1 MKATTI
7 LEKAAQ
13 HMRDRAATYDKPEG
27 ERSMGKTVAAFNAIT
42 GRDLTTAEGW
52 LMLAVLKQVRVF
64 QNSAVPHVDSLED
77 GPAYLALMAEEML
90 SGESVNEASVAPPAE
105 PAQAVKKGHPVK
117 LAVGQVWKD
126 REGREVKVLEE
137 APASGEYPF
146 IGSNKITYSAEGRFS
161 NSRLDKFDLIELIQ
175 DEHGWRPWKATKD
188 SVCPVGLGVR
198 VRIKTAVGAEFTNV
212 AQEIRWDAARNL
224 GGAIFGDVVAYK
236 IVEEAQL

>member
-1 MKATTI
+1 MKADTI

-52 LMLAVLKQVRVF
+52 LMLAVLKQVRAF
-64 QNSAVPHVDSLED
+64 QNPAVPHVDSLED

-90 SGESVNEASVAPPAE
+90 SGEPVNEAVEPPAE
-105 PAQAVKKGHPVK
+105 PAQPVKKGHPVK

-126 REGREVKVLEE
+126 REGREVRIVGE
-137 APASGEYPF
+137 ANDPAYPF
-146 IGSNKITYSAEGRFS
+146 GGSNSQTYTPNGTVWKNDED
-161 NSRLDKFDLIELIQ
+161 NHDLIELIQ

-188 SVCPVGLGVR
+188 SVCPVPDGTKVR
-198 VRIKTAVGAEFTNV
+198 VRWSDGGEFSWPEAEYARWKTSFEFPAVN
-212 AQEIRWDAARNL
+212 I
-224 GGAIFGDVVAYK
+224 VAYK
-236 IVEEAQL
+236 IVEEAQQ

>member
-52 LMLAVLKQVRVF
+52 LMLAVLKQVRAF
-64 QNSAVPHVDSLED
+64 HNPAAPHVDSLED

-90 SGESVNEASVAPPAE
+90 SGEPVNEAAVAPPE
-105 PAQAVKKGHPVK
+105 GPAQPVNSDRPK

-126 REGREVKVLEE
+126 REGREVRIVGMDKDGSARPFEGCNGFYYT
-137 APASGEYPF
+137 PCGEIF
-146 IGSNKITYSAEGRFS
+146 TGGFEDDG
-161 NSRLDKFDLIELIQ
+161 DLIELIQ

-198 VRIKTAVGAEFTNV
+198 VRIKTVVGAEFTNV
-212 AQEIRWDAARNL
+212 AQEIRWSAARNL
-224 GGAIFGDVVAYK
+224 GESNFGNVVAYQ
-236 IVEEAQL
+236 IIEEAQQ

>member
-1 MKATTI
+1 MKATNI

-52 LMLAVLKQVRVF
+52 LMLAVLKQVRAF
-64 QNSAVPHVDSLED
+64 HNPAVPHVDSLED

-90 SGESVNEASVAPPAE
+90 SGEPKNAVAPPAE
-105 PAQAVKKGHPVK
+105 PAQPVNSDRPK
-117 LAVGQVWKD
+117 LVVGQVWKD
-126 REGREVKVLEE
+126 REGREVRIVGMDKDGSARPFEGCNGFYYT
-137 APASGEYPF
+137 PCGEIF
-146 IGSNKITYSAEGRFS
+146 TGGFEDDG
-161 NSRLDKFDLIELIQ
+161 DLIELIQ

-198 VRIKTAVGAEFTNV
+198 VRIKTVVGAEFTNV
-212 AQEIRWDAARNL
+212 AQEIRWNAARNL
-224 GGAIFGDVVAYK
+224 GESIFGNVVAYQ
-236 IVEEAQL
+236 IIEEAQQ

>member
-1 MKATTI
+1 MKATNI

-52 LMLAVLKQVRVF
+52 LMLAVLKQVRAF
-64 QNSAVPHVDSLED
+64 HNPAVPHVDSLED

-90 SGESVNEASVAPPAE
+90 SGEPKNAVAPPAE
-105 PAQAVKKGHPVK
+105 PAQPVNSDRPK

-126 REGREVKVLEE
+126 REGREVRIVGMDKDGSARPFEGCNGFYYT
-137 APASGEYPF
+137 PCGEIF
-146 IGSNKITYSAEGRFS
+146 TGGFEDDG
-161 NSRLDKFDLIELIQ
+161 DLIELIQ

-188 SVCPVGLGVR
+188 SVCPVDPNSRVVYRMMAYGEDESVAGFLRWKYGGLGAD
-198 VRIKTAVGAEFTNV
+198 I
-212 AQEIRWDAARNL
+212 
-224 GGAIFGDVVAYK
+224 VAYK
-236 IVEEAQL
+236 IIEEAQQ